1 MKNNNYKLYLD
12 DERNPKTPG
21 PWVVVR
27 SYEDF
32 ISTINKLGVPVEMS
46 LDHDLGA
53 GEGKDGIDCVK
64 WMINEKEFDLR
75 NIQINVHSANT
86 VGKENIEG
94 LIKSWNKMVE
104 KVGTDYTPD
113 VEFE

>member
-1 MKNNNYKLYLD
+1 MKYSNYKLYLD
-12 DERNPKTPG
+12 DERNPSTPG

-27 SYEDF
+27 SYENF
-32 ISTINKLGVPVEMS
+32 IATIEKLGVPNEMS

-64 WMINEKEFDLR
+64 WMIHEKELDLR
-75 NIQINVHSANT
+75 PVKINVHSANT

-94 LIKSWNKMVE
+94 LINSWNNHNN
-104 KVGTDYTPD
+104 TYL
-113 VEFE
+113 

>member
-1 MKNNNYKLYLD
+1 MKFKNYKLYLD

-32 ISTINKLGVPVEMS
+32 ISTIENFGVPVECS
-46 LDHDLGA
+46 FDHDLGA

-64 WMINEKEFDLR
+64 WLINEKQFDLR
-75 NIQINVHSANT
+75 GMVVNIHSANG

-94 LIKSWNKMVE
+94 LIKSWNKFLDE
-104 KVGTDYTPD
+104 NPENIK
-113 VEFE
+113 